1 MIELIPA
8 IDIID
13 GKCVRL
19 TKGDYGS
26 KKVYDLNPLDFAKEV
41 ESLGYRRLHLVD
53 LDGARSSHVVNIN
66 ILKVIAGSTSLQ
78 IDFGGGIKSDA
89 DMEAVLSSGAAY
101 ATVGSIAVKQPDMME
116 QWINRYGAD
125 RLILGAD
132 VCNGHI
138 STNGWKENSRQE
150 LIPFIQSYYDLGI
163 RHVLCTDISK
173 DGMLQGPAITLYQE
187 IMRQFPDLKLI
198 ASGGVSCEEDI
209 SALYIYS
216 AEATNEHAENVLM
229 WMLRAEDSTLK
240 PVEVFAD
247 RPYRS
252 EADAMRLLRKLTNA
266 YEPVGF
272 PKRRTQK

>member
-53 LDGARSSHVVNIN
+53 LDGARSSHVANIN
-66 ILKVIAGSTSLQ
+66 ILKAIADSTSLQ

-132 VCNGHI
+132 VCDGHI
-138 STNGWKENSRQE
+138 SINGWKEDSRQE
-150 LIPFIQSYYDLGI
+150 LIPFIQSYYDRGI

-173 DGMLQGPAITLYQE
+173 DGMLGGTSIDLYKQ
-187 IMRQFPDLKLI
+187 IMKHYPKCELI
-198 ASGGVSCEEDI
+198 ASGGVSGMSDLIELNDAGI
-209 SALYIYS
+209 PNVVIGKAIYENTLDLKEV
-216 AEATNEHAENVLM
+216 AEIFLNPTN
-229 WMLRAEDSTLK
+229 
-240 PVEVFAD
+240 
-247 RPYRS
+247 RPRS
-252 EADAMRLLRKLTNA
+252 
-266 YEPVGF
+266 
-272 PKRRTQK
+272 